1 MKVLLFFFVLV
12 LPTQVFAEPGS
23 VDTQKLYDVL
33 LPYLVLAV
41 VFEVALSPL
50 FSWRI
55 FLLHCEGKG
64 YKTPITI
71 FFAYVTF
78 SAAGLDVF
86 GELLDALGRP
96 YVPSESQWWGQFLT
110 AFLIAGGSS
119 GIYQIFAKLGIRRP
133 DLNKIKT
140 QEVRGVAAEQ
150 KAEMEKQIENQKKAE
165 EMVKKATEK
174 FDFGK

>member
-1 MKVLLFFFVLV
+1 MRILLLLMALIV
-12 LPTQVFAEPGS
+12 PTQLFAATGS

-41 VFEVALSPL
+41 VFEVALSPI

-55 FLLHCEGKG
+55 FLLYCEGKG

-86 GELLDALGRP
+86 GDLLDALGHP
-96 YVPSESQWWGQFLT
+96 YDPSESQWWGQFFT

-133 DLNKIKT
+133 DLNKIKAE
-140 QEVRGVAAEQ
+140 EVRGVVAAQ
-150 KAEMEKQIENQKKAE
+150 KAELERKKGE
-165 EMVKKATEK
+165 LKKVKEMTEAAAKKVGLK
-174 FDFGK
+174 S